1 MGQAVRRRSVFFP
14 EIKEIFL
21 FDIKKGEGICRLPSS
36 RSSFPGKSFLIDFSS
51 PQGCMEAL
59 EFCAINRIP
68 AVAGATGLSEAQKIK
83 MKKISRKIPV
93 FFSPNMS
100 PAVNLTFIIAGLL
113 AKNLD
118 FDIHLHET
126 HHCAKKDAPSG
137 TALRYAEFISK
148 AGKKVAITSARI
160 GAITGEHELVYAGA
174 GEKIV
179 LKHSAFS
186 RDIFADGAIKA
197 GIWLTGKKP
206 GLYSFADWFKI
217 KL

>member
-1 MGQAVRRRSVFFP
+1 
-14 EIKEIFL
+14 
-21 FDIKKGEGICRLPSS
+21 
-36 RSSFPGKSFLIDFSS
+36 
-51 PQGCMEAL
+51 MEAL
-59 EFCAINRIP
+59 DFCAINKIP
-68 AVAGATGLSEAQKIK
+68 AVVGVTGLSSAQKSR
-83 MKKISRKIPV
+83 MEKISKKIPV

-148 AGKKVAITSARI
+148 AGKKVSITSARI
-160 GAITGEHELVYAGA
+160 GDITGEHELVYAGA

-197 GIWLTGKKP
+197 GIWLVGKKP
-206 GLYSFADWFKI
+206 GLYSFADWFKT